1 MYICDMCKEP
11 IVPGTQYVNAFD
23 KNICLDCA
31 VRNTLDDVMA
41 VFGITYTEAPD
52 EIVTEGVIV
61 YNNTDSVATPEQV
74 ENFFHSENTAFSPTQ
89 VGEKMEKNAEYGMVV
104 LNPTQVGEKNKE
116 TIPLP
121 VYTDEDKKNWET
133 AYVDQYE
140 HVHYKAGNGGTF
152 TIDNDGHKM
161 YDDMDGEP
169 CCWDENGFPHYF
181 M

>member
-11 IVPGTQYVNAFD
+11 IAAGTQYVNAFD

-31 VRNTLDDVMA
+31 VRNSLDDVMA
-41 VFGITYTEAPD
+41 VFGIMYTEAPD
-52 EIVTEGVIV
+52 EIVTEGVLV
-61 YNNTDSVATPEQV
+61 YDDTDSVATPEQV
-74 ENFFHSENTAFSPTQ
+74 ENFFHSENPVFSPTQ
-89 VGEKMEKNAEYGMVV
+89 VGEKNEDTK
-104 LNPTQVGEKNKE
+104 
-116 TIPLP
+116 PLP

-140 HVHYKAGNGGTF
+140 HIHYKAGNGGTF
-152 TIDNDGHKM
+152 TIDNEGHKM